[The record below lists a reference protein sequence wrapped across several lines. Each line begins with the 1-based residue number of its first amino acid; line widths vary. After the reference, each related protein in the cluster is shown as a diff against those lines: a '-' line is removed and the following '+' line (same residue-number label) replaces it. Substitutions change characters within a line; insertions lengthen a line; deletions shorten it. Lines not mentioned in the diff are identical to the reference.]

1 MILNIIILTL
11 ATTYTY
17 NPAILSPWE
26 YGGKSNQGF
35 CNDDFGIDVFTDKLN
50 DSRYQK
56 TFRLEY
62 VTGINTSGASTPV
75 SYTHLYC
82 P

>member
-1 MILNIIILTL
+1 MNEFL
-11 ATTYTY
+11 YKW
-17 NPAILSPWE
+17 ILSVSDTHLDVYKRQGIPSRLWE

-56 TFRLEY
+56 TFRLRC
-62 VTGINTSGASTPV
+62 V
-75 SYTHLYC
+75 
-82 P
+82 